1 MSDVTRSDAAAVTAA
16 KVKMADMSG
25 TQLSDDRGGE
35 AEPEKRQE
43 RPWGDLPMSG
53 KVGITTELP
62 ETLGFYDLSA
72 VKRRQREHLAGT
84 VKVPH
89 RRE

>member
-1 MSDVTRSDAAAVTAA
+1 MSDVTRSDTAAVTTV

-35 AEPEKRQE
+35 AEPEKR
-43 RPWGDLPMSG
+43 PWGDLPMSG
-53 KVGITTELP
+53 KVGITKELP

-72 VKRRQREHLAGT
+72 VKRRQREHIAGT